1 MRKQSP
7 KNILMS
13 DGTARR
19 VPADE
24 ADELLASNK
33 AKRFI
38 SNTVY
43 RALKLGIEVK
53 DPGTQDPKGALKKL
67 IDAARES
74 EKTKQQ
80 KAAKKKKERQKELAA
95 MADAQEVLDDD

>member
-7 KNILMS
+7 KNVLMK

-19 VPADE
+19 VPGNE
-24 ADELLASNK
+24 ADALITAGK

-43 RALKLGIEVK
+43 RAISLGIEVK
-53 DPGTQDPKGALKKL
+53 DPGTMDQNGALKKL
-67 IDAARES
+67 IDAARET
-74 EKTKQQ
+74 EKSKRA
-80 KAAKKKKERQKELAA
+80 KAAAKKKAKRDKEAELEEAA
-95 MADAQEVLDDD
+95 N

>member
-1 MRKQSP
+1 MK
-7 KNILMS
+7 

-19 VPADE
+19 LPADE
-24 ADELLASNK
+24 AQALITANK

-53 DPGTQDPKGALKKL
+53 DPGTMDTKGVLKQK
-67 IDAARES
+67 INAARES
-74 EKTKQQ
+74 EKTKRQ
-80 KAAKKKKERQKELAA
+80 KAAAKKKKKEEAA
-95 MADAQEVLDDD
+95 AAAEE